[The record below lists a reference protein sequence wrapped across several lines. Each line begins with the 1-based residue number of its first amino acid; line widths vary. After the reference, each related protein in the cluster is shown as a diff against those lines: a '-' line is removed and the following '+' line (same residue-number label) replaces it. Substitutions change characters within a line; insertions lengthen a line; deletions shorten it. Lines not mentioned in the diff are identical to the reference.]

1 MPYLKISQKLISIA
15 GSKKGKRFMK
25 IAILGAGMVG
35 RTIANDLTG
44 KFDVT
49 SFDLNETNLALL
61 QKSADIK
68 TEKTDL
74 GNFSN
79 YTGMLAPFDMVV
91 CAVPGFMGYKALEA
105 IVRSKKNV
113 VDISFFPEDALA
125 LDALAKE
132 HGVTAVV
139 DCGVAPGMSNLI
151 LGRYNEE
158 MVIQRF
164 ECMVGGLPRIRVKP
178 FEYKAPFSPIDVIE
192 EYTRPARYVEN
203 GHVVTKP
210 ALSDAELINFEK
222 AGTLESF
229 NTDGLRSI
237 LFTMSH
243 IPDMKEKTLRYPGHI
258 ALIQS
263 LKQAGFFDEK
273 EIEINGNTIR
283 PIDFTSK
290 MLFDQWKLNPGEEE
304 FTIMTVKIEGSLN
317 GAPAVVEYFLYDE
330 YDATTATSS
339 MSRTTGY
346 TCTAAVNMMAENL
359 FTAKGI
365 FPPELVG
372 KHKSCFDFMMNYLA
386 DRNVQW
392 IKR

>member
-1 MPYLKISQKLISIA
+1 
-15 GSKKGKRFMK
+15 MK

-35 RTIANDLTG
+35 RTIALDLAG

-49 SFDLNETNLALL
+49 SFDINETNLALL
-61 QKSADIK
+61 QLTPGIK
-68 TEKTDL
+68 TQKADL
-74 GNFSN
+74 GDFGS
-79 YTGMLAPFDMVV
+79 YATLLSAFEMVV
-91 CAVPGFMGYKALEA
+91 CAVPGFMGYKALETIIKA
-105 IVRSKKNV
+105 KKNV

-125 LDALAKE
+125 LHSLARE
-132 HGVTAVV
+132 LGVTAIV

-158 MVIQRF
+158 MIIQSF
-164 ECMVGGLPRIRVKP
+164 ECMVGGLPKLRVKP
-178 FEYKAPFSPIDVIE
+178 FEYKAPFSPVDVIE
-192 EYTRPARYVEN
+192 EYTRPARYVQN
-203 GHVVTKP
+203 GHVVTRP

-237 LFTMSH
+237 LFTMAH

-258 ALIQS
+258 ALVQS
-263 LKQAGFFDEK
+263 LKQAGFFDES
-273 EIEINGNTIR
+273 EIELNGNKFR

-290 MLFDQWKLNPGEEE
+290 ILFDKWKLHPGEEE
-304 FTIMTVKIEGSLN
+304 FTIMTVTIKGTVDAI
-317 GAPAVVEYFLYDE
+317 PVVVEYFLYDE
-330 YDATTATSS
+330 YDADTRTSS

-346 TCTAAVNMMAENL
+346 TCTAAVNMLAENL
-359 FTAKGI
+359 FNETGV
-365 FPPELVG
+365 FPPELIG
-372 KHKSCFDFMMNYLA
+372 KHKKCFDFMMAYLA